1 MTKKIGFL
9 LVWISFISYAF
20 LLAPPEDPN
29 TSELI
34 QKLSTMEIEA
44 INPLIVSLFNLMGV
58 LPLMYAPLLLIDGK
72 GQKLVASP
80 FVILSF
86 AVGAFALL
94 PYFAFRKPQLPFP
107 GEKSWLLKVLDSR
120 VFGILLTTVFLLI
133 LLPGLS
139 NGNWNDFFVQWQNS
153 RFIHVM
159 SLDFCLLVL
168 LFPAILTT
176 DLSRRGISDSNF
188 FNTLIWIPLLGTL
201 LYFCTRPPLIEGEP
215 VAEGSIS
222 SEVNQRESLGSEVK
236 R

>member
-1 MTKKIGFL
+1 MMKKIGFL
-9 LVWISFISYAF
+9 FVWLGLIAYAF

-34 QKLSTMEIEA
+34 QNLSAMEIEG

-94 PYFAFRKPQLPFP
+94 PYFAFREPELPFP
-107 GEKSWLLKVLDSR
+107 GKKSWLLKVLDSR
-120 VFGILLTTVFLLI
+120 VFGILLTTAFLLI
-133 LLPGLS
+133 LIPGLS
-139 NGNWNDFFVQWQNS
+139 NGNWNDFFIQWQNS

-168 LFPAILTT
+168 LFPAILKT
-176 DLSRRGISDSNF
+176 DLIRRGISDSPF
-188 FNTLIWIPLLGTL
+188 FSTLIWIPLVGTL
-201 LYFCTRPPLIEGEP
+201 LYFCTRPPLMENEALDETKP
-215 VAEGSIS
+215 RSQVTQS
-222 SEVNQRESLGSEVK
+222 
-236 R
+236 

>member
-1 MTKKIGFL
+1 MMKKIGFL
-9 LVWISFISYAF
+9 FVWLGFIAYAF

-34 QKLSTMEIEA
+34 QNLSAMEIEG

-94 PYFAFRKPQLPFP
+94 PYFAFREPELPFP
-107 GEKSWLLKVLDSR
+107 GKKSWLLKVLDSR
-120 VFGILLTTVFLLI
+120 VFGILLTTAFLLI
-133 LLPGLS
+133 LIPGLS
-139 NGNWNDFFVQWQNS
+139 NGNWNDFFIQWQNS

-168 LFPAILTT
+168 LFPAILKT
-176 DLSRRGISDSNF
+176 DLIRRGISDSPF
-188 FNTLIWIPLLGTL
+188 FSTLIWIPLVGTL
-201 LYFCTRPPLIEGEP
+201 LYFCTRPPLMENEALDETKP
-215 VAEGSIS
+215 RSQVTQS
-222 SEVNQRESLGSEVK
+222 
-236 R
+236 